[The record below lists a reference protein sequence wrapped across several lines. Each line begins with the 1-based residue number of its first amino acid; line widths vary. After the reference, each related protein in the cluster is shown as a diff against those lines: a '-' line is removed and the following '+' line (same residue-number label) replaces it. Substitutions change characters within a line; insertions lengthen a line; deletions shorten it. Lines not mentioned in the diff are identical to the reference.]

1 MEQQRTIA
9 FSEDGLQ
16 KIQERIEDLRLDLG
30 AVVALLLDDSGQLLT
45 DCGWHGDF
53 DINAFLALVG
63 NEMSA
68 ANAVVHLLRDDAA
81 FDLHFHEGQKYEMYT
96 ARITDQIFLTLIFES
111 RLNASGR
118 VGMVWLTLR
127 RAIAELRKQIQRASV
142 KPGTAEDREM
152 HNAINAT
159 LGEALSRIEDDPLL
173 FNPKADAP
181 RPSNPK
187 SDVPP
192 ASAPTPDPPR
202 RRTRW
207 STPNPLPPAEPPPP
221 PITPPPPAERA
232 DSNRVLSYE
241 EARALGL
248 IGADDA
254 TENARENG

>member
-1 MEQQRTIA
+1 VEQQRAMA
-9 FSEDGLQ
+9 FSDDGLR
-16 KIQERIEDLRLDLG
+16 KIQDRIEELRLDLG

-68 ANAVVHLLRDDAA
+68 ANAVVDLLRDDAA

-96 ARITDQIFLTLIFES
+96 ARITNQVFLTLIFEA
-111 RLNASGR
+111 RQNASGR

-127 RAIAELRKQIQRASV
+127 RAIAEMRKLLNRATV
-142 KPGTAEDREM
+142 RRGTAEGRAM
-152 HNAINAT
+152 HSAISAT
-159 LGEALSRIEDDPLL
+159 LDEALTRIEDDPLL
-173 FNPKADAP
+173 FAPKPDAP
-181 RPSNPK
+181 PASKPK

-192 ASAPTPDPPR
+192 APAPAPEPPR

-207 STPNPLPPAEPPPP
+207 TTPNPPPPSNPSPPAEP
-221 PITPPPPAERA
+221 A
-232 DSNRVLSYE
+232 DSNRVMSYE

-254 TENARENG
+254 ADNARESKT

>member
-1 MEQQRTIA
+1 MEPQRTIA
-9 FSEDGLQ
+9 FSEEGLR

-127 RAIAELRKQIQRASV
+127 RAIAELRKLLHRASI
-142 KPGTAEDREM
+142 KRGTLEGREM
-152 HNAINAT
+152 HSAISAT
-159 LGEALSRIEDDPLL
+159 LGEALTRLEDDPLL
-173 FNPKADAP
+173 FTPKPGVPTAP
-181 RPSNPK
+181 APSAPA
-187 SDVPP
+187 SPAPPESPAPAPP
-192 ASAPTPDPPR
+192 ARSG
-202 RRTRW
+202 
-207 STPNPLPPAEPPPP
+207 
-221 PITPPPPAERA
+221 

-254 TENARENG
+254 ADNARENG